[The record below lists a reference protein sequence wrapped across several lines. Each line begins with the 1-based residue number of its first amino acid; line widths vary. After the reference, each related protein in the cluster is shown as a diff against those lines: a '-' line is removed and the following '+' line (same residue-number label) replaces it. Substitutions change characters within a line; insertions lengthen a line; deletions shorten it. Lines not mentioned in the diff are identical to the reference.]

1 MVENQI
7 KNYFDFLS
15 YIGVTMEQTY
25 SKIVQLLH
33 KYNNISNQEIDINN
47 LLSSLTCDYFKSL
60 DKNQLE
66 LVGKNIYQQYLI
78 NKNLSELKTF
88 KKLVI
93 IRYNFFKRKKKKI
106 FNKWRLMS
114 INSDIPDYLFLN
126 KNNSVKSIKTSRSSS
141 KKNIIN
147 SKNFL
152 EKLDFYS
159 EKKKENTDKIKL
171 MSESSLINECTFKP
185 SLNYKYKYKY
195 KRSYSKNNIRKD
207 NNNYNNSNRK
217 YKTHEN
223 DNTQK
228 QLLIELMKKNNNIN
242 KLDEKQITNRNNY
255 TPKIKKESKKNN
267 TFIINNYF
275 HGSKSKTSD
284 KKRKK
289 EFKI

>member
-159 EKKKENTDKIKL
+159 EKKRENTDKIKL
-171 MSESSLINECTFKP
+171 MIESSLINECTFKP
-185 SLNYKYKYKY
+185 SLNDINKY

-207 NNNYNNSNRK
+207 NNNNYNNSNRK
-217 YKTHEN
+217 YKTYEN

-228 QLLIELMKKNNNIN
+228 QLLIELMKKNFNIN

-267 TFIINNYF
+267 TSIIYNYF

>member
-159 EKKKENTDKIKL
+159 EKKRENTDKIKM

-185 SLNYKYKYKY
+185 SLNYKYKYK
-195 KRSYSKNNIRKD
+195 RSYSKNNIRKD
-207 NNNYNNSNRK
+207 NINNYNNSNRK
-217 YKTHEN
+217 YKTYEN
-223 DNTQK
+223 NNTQR

-267 TFIINNYF
+267 TSIINNYF
-275 HGSKSKTSD
+275 HPSKSKTSD

>member
-114 INSDIPDYLFLN
+114 INSDFPDYLFLN

-185 SLNYKYKYKY
+185 SLNYKYKYK
-195 KRSYSKNNIRKD
+195 RSYSKNNVRKD
-207 NNNYNNSNRK
+207 NNNNYNNCNRK

-223 DNTQK
+223 NNTQR

-267 TFIINNYF
+267 TSIINNYF